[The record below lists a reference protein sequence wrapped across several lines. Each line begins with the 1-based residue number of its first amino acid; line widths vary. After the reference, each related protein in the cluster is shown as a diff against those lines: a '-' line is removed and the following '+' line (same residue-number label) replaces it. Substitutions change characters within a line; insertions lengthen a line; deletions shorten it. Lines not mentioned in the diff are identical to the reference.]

1 MCCRFRTDRLS
12 VLGSESGPVPVSEAS
27 GVQTEVSRSLVF
39 ILISVCVHSTVTKA
53 VDSSCQRLLS
63 RPSEPLR
70 APSQS
75 AVSDVCVVFAWPSAG
90 QHGSDCSLCLS
101 LDS

>member
-70 APSQS
+70 HSQR
-75 AVSDVCVVFAWPSAG
+75 SDVCVVFAWSSAG